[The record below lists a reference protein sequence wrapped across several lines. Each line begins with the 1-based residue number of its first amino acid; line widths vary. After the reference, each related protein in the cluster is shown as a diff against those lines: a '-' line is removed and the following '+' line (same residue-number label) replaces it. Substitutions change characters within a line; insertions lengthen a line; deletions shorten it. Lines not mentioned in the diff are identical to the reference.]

1 MVNNYILREI
11 IIKINEVHETIRK
24 AMEVINDDETRKK
37 LEEIYDDMGMYAER
51 IVSVLG
57 GNGNAS
63 HSIEVD
69 EVHSEVV

>member
-24 AMEVINDDETRKK
+24 AMEVVDDDETRRK
-37 LEEIYDDMGMYAER
+37 LEEIYDDVGRYAER

-57 GNGNAS
+57 GNGNVS
-63 HSIEVD
+63 RSSEVD
-69 EVHSEVV
+69 EASAEVV